1 MKKFILVALLLGFAS
16 AANASSGDDKSAPP
30 TIPIT
35 TQDCIA
41 KWNVSSA
48 AQSCSA
54 SVSKAGERS
63 CTVSAK
69 CRALNG
75 KLINNYKIYPYANMS
90 QLSNC
95 NGYLKIDGC

>member
-1 MKKFILVALLLGFAS
+1 MKKFMLVALLLGFAS
-16 AANASSGDDKSAPP
+16 AANAGSGDDKSIVP
-30 TIPIT
+30 TVPIT

-48 AQSCSA
+48 AQSCNA

-63 CTVSAK
+63 CNVSAK

-75 KLINNYKIYPYANMS
+75 KLINNYKIFPYVNMS
-90 QLSNC
+90 QLTNC
-95 NGYLKIDGC
+95 NGYLKIAAC